1 MCPVSECGEF
11 LNEARILRMHARRRI
26 GSSPVASDWTAPNA
40 QDNESAINAARR
52 GGVRARAAVALREL
66 VQPLYGAKN
75 TRSQTLPPPQM
86 LTRGFFPKLL
96 AARSARMRRA

>member
-1 MCPVSECGEF
+1 
-11 LNEARILRMHARRRI
+11 MHARRRI
-26 GSSPVASDWTAPNA
+26 ESSPVASDWTAPNA

-86 LTRGFFPKLL
+86 LTRGFFSNLC